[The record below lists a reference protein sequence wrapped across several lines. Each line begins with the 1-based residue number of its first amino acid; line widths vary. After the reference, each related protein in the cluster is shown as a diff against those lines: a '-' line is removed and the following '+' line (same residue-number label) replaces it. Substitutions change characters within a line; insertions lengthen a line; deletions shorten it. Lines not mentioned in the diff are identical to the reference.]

1 MMQTT
6 EHTPAIVQAAL
17 RSIVDSEDHAGTPAA
32 WAILAAH
39 AQRWLPGI
47 SASSDY
53 DLSGER
59 SAQVNIHGQEYVSG
73 PSITLW
79 DDLGSVGVMID
90 ADSLT
95 PEGER
100 YSKGYTGIVSWG

>member
-1 MMQTT
+1 MQTS
-6 EHTPAIVQAAL
+6 EHTPATVQAAL
-17 RSIVDSEDHAGTPAA
+17 RSIIASEDHAGTPAA

-39 AQRWLPGI
+39 ASRWLPGI

-59 SAQVNIHGQEYVSG
+59 GAQVNIHGQEYRTG

-79 DDLGSVGVMID
+79 DGSGGHGVMID

-95 PEGER
+95 PDGQR

>member
-1 MMQTT
+1 MQTS

-17 RSIVDSEDHAGTPAA
+17 RSIVDSEDYTGTPAA
-32 WAILAAH
+32 WAILAVH
-39 AQRWLPGI
+39 AQRWLPDI
-47 SASSDY
+47 TASSDY

-59 SAQVNIHGQEYVSG
+59 GGQVNIHGQEYRTG

-79 DDLGSVGVMID
+79 DGSGGHGVMID

-95 PEGER
+95 PDGQR